1 MRVLDLFSGIGAM
14 SLGLE
19 RAGMETIAF
28 CEIDPLC
35 RKMLAEKWPGVPCH
49 DDVRTMQFPDC
60 DVIAGGF
67 PCQDISVAGKGAGLS
82 GERSGLYREVLRA
95 IRLVGPRYVILENV
109 AVLLS
114 RGLGIIL
121 GDLAE
126 IGYDAEWHCIPASSL
141 GAPHRRDRIWIV
153 AYSSGAGRREDTTG
167 ALGNENPNER
177 RATEYHHLAD
187 CDGQGDTPGSLAD
200 PSSGRCGK
208 SRAGKMEQPGKAGTI
223 RRSDDLADTT
233 CELRDRGGEQWPTGW
248 AKSPNSGQAMSHP
261 DGPRLALWESI
272 ASHDGT
278 ERTTS
283 LRDRWWPPEPSV
295 GRVVDGF
302 AGRVDQ
308 LRMLGNSL
316 IPQIP
321 ELIGRAIIQ
330 IARC

>member
-19 RAGMETIAF
+19 RAGMQTVAF

-35 RKMLAEKWPGVPCH
+35 RKLLAERWPGVPCH

-67 PCQDISVAGKGAGLS
+67 PCQDLSVAGKGAGLS
-82 GERSGLYREVLRA
+82 GGRSGLYREVLRA
-95 IRLVGPRYVILENV
+95 IRLVGPKYVLLENV

-114 RGLGIIL
+114 RGLGTIL

-153 AYSSGAGRREDTTG
+153 AYPHCSKRRSVNRSCGRSEG
-167 ALGNENPNER
+167 ENSLPQGEENPSR
-177 RATEYHHLAD
+177 SGSSRPKT
-187 CDGQGDTPGSLAD
+187 GSLAY
-200 PSSGRCGK
+200 PNG
-208 SRAGKMEQPGKAGTI
+208 SRELQQERSI
-223 RRSDDLADTT
+223 RKQRRRTGDGGEDLADAN
-233 CELRDRGGEQWPTGW
+233 RQ
-248 AKSPNSGQAMSHP
+248 
-261 DGPRLALWESI
+261 RLALWESF
-272 ASHDGT
+272 ASHDGS
-278 ERTTS
+278 ERKTS
-283 LRDRWWPPEPSV
+283 LRDSWWPAEPEV
-295 GRVVDGF
+295 GRVVDGH

-321 ELIGRAIIQ
+321 ELIGRAIL
-330 IARC
+330 AAEGA